1 MDRRPREA
9 EVLVRTE
16 ALTKRF
22 GTTLALDSVDLEI
35 NRGSVFGF
43 LGPNGAGKTTAIRLL
58 LGLSLPTSGTATIGG
73 LDPWRDTVELHRSI
87 AYVPGEAAL
96 WPQLTGGEVID
107 LLGHLHG
114 SLDPQRRDSLI
125 ERFGLDPSKKC
136 RAYSK
141 GNRQKV
147 LLIAALARPSTLLIL
162 DEPTSGLDPLME
174 VEFRHVVNEVA
185 AAGATVLLSSHILS
199 EVQALCSE
207 VGILRAGRLVEVASL
222 DDLRRL
228 DVAELEIGF
237 VGAAPDLV
245 GLAGVEHQERLS
257 PTVVRVSFRGDLNEL
272 LSRLSGVRLTSLVS
286 RELDLEDIF
295 LRFYTDS
302 RDDVAR

>member
-185 AAGATVLLSSHILS
+185 AAGATVRIQGGFEATLASSGPDVSSRSRRSTTSADWTWPSSRSGSSAQRPTSSASPVSNTRSDSRRPSFACRS
-199 EVQALCSE
+199 EVTSTSCS
-207 VGILRAGRLVEVASL
+207 
-222 DDLRRL
+222 
-228 DVAELEIGF
+228 
-237 VGAAPDLV
+237 AACPV
-245 GLAGVEHQERLS
+245 CA
-257 PTVVRVSFRGDLNEL
+257 
-272 LSRLSGVRLTSLVS
+272 
-286 RELDLEDIF
+286 
-295 LRFYTDS
+295 
-302 RDDVAR
+302 

>member
-207 VGILRAGRLVEVASL
+207 VGILRAGGGRRR
-222 DDLRRL
+222 RRL
-228 DVAELEIGF
+228 TD
-237 VGAAPDLV
+237 
-245 GLAGVEHQERLS
+245 RRTS
-257 PTVVRVSFRGDLNEL
+257 RRG
-272 LSRLSGVRLTSLVS
+272 R
-286 RELDLEDIF
+286 
-295 LRFYTDS
+295 
-302 RDDVAR
+302 VARRPPPIGRGRARDRVRRRSARPRRPRRCRTPGATLADRRSRVVPR